1 MQYSS
6 FDIRKYP
13 VLPVKEG
20 YKEWAGTY
28 EQTVQDEMDIKLL
41 SRIKSIGWPKIERA
55 LDLACGTGRIGL
67 WLKQQG
73 VMQIDGV
80 DITPEMLSK
89 AKEKNIYT
97 SLLNADVFNTRLQ
110 EGTYDL
116 CIQVLADEHLADI
129 SPLYAEASRILKKR
143 GYFIIVGYHPYFLM
157 NGIITHFHKENGDP
171 LAIESHVHLFSDHV
185 KAAYKSNFGLLE
197 MDEGIIDGDWLAKKP
212 KWAKYKDWPVSFSFV
227 WQKK

>member
-129 SPLYAEASRILKKR
+129 SPLYAEASRILKKS